1 MAQQRRQY
9 EGAMESIFD
18 FIFEQNERPPHKRTP
33 LKVTGVDG
41 TSEVVEALGAVLE
54 KPGAFVND
62 ATMDGLIEFANI
74 DLAKINLGDRLP
86 GVVKFNLKDIG
97 TILKDPSAYVEKSF
111 KTMEA
116 IRRSQRIAHSGEIMG
131 SLVAKGWA
139 KRHGLGK
146 EVGDA
151 MMNIGRPQAFRG
163 KMNVRAL
170 KLMEE
175 YFKEEAAKKDTLGIR
190 KSSPK
195 TIGLAYLTDRYGKGK
210 AEMLYGKYKG
220 VKEVWENWK
229 KAEGKGDLEAA
240 KRHRD
245 SLLSLMQ
252 DSKFPEFY
260 AMLESREIRRLITG
274 VTDREEKLNYVRA
287 ARYIDNMAVIQG
299 NPFLEKQKRTL
310 FIENTKQT
318 IESREK
324 IIEQLKQSGAPTSEI
339 AKHRQAI
346 KDLKSDLRD
355 IKNYEFAG
363 RLGEWEGMYYS
374 AKTMFTEGNLLPFMI
389 NGKFFDPNHNQI
401 KWLQPAAKGKMY
413 IGKDKKGGKLGE
425 LEFVAPKKTGNRYS
439 DNYNAGMTSLYY
451 FSPVTWAKTLY
462 TGEGFAYMAYL
473 SQEKMSKILL
483 KEITKDLPFE
493 VGDFFEAIANGD
505 VDLFMADLQNIMS
518 TEAFEKIERLTSK
531 LGKQYKLAHRFSAY
545 SRFKANIQKNF
556 DEKIGKNL
564 REFVGN
570 KILLKLGFVLKDE
583 IAKVAVEAWM
593 ESGGLY
599 GMIRTVITAG
609 LNAIGIP
616 GLVADALAWLA
627 TKVVVK
633 IAKPVVKFGAEFLK
647 YGLVGCFGMALFIV
661 VIIGSAIFGVHS
673 HIAPGTCEDCEEWA
687 TYAEEYK
694 YGSGEYECYACDG
707 EAFKAIEGIP
717 SYDSVPS
724 IAKDYF
730 ATYIRPKI
738 TEELMKVY
746 KETEETTGIP
756 CEIIAGIHYM
766 EGGMRLD
773 GSLHDGGSLRGGNL
787 LSDAISAMEHLKS
800 KIPSGSASG
809 LNYKTLI
816 NALGDYNGPGNRNCS
831 YTPPPTEV
839 LRQTRWR
846 TSGKC
851 TEKQT
856 DEYYFDHIYPLNW
869 INEDYMDMDL
879 IYCRDGVEFSCNTF
893 PSSSVPVGQ
902 EVCYQGAGTVCNPG
916 DTDNNSRKYPLFQR
930 PGVITVAIMMHEYSI
945 TECRGGGR
953 RGSGGGT
960 EDLLACL
967 SRPPY
972 TGEKGLNPYASEITS
987 IANLIVG
994 YLDKGHWGYH
1004 NKPRENMPD
1013 EYEYGSG
1020 GRKWKQELFD
1030 NPQTRGNNAILQAD
1044 AYSLY
1049 WCTWLTKDSYVGAGV
1064 PESSTVFS
1072 TLAVR
1077 LQAAEFAKG
1086 ANGYDFVCNGP
1097 NVVNGISAGDV
1108 IFFYDNSFTHV
1119 GIVSSVS
1126 SSYIGSLE
1134 SNSGSTSYKYT
1145 VADDGSIS
1153 NPYIFGFGRYR

>member
-74 DLAKINLGDRLP
+74 DLAKISLGDRLP
-86 GVVKFNLKDIG
+86 GAVKFNLKDIG

-175 YFKEEAAKKDTLGIR
+175 YFKEEDEAAKKELIAIKKR
-190 KSSPK
+190 PPK
-195 TIGLAYLTDRYGKGK
+195 TIGLPYLTKRYGKGK

-229 KAEGKGDLEAA
+229 KAEGRGDLEAA
-240 KRHRD
+240 KKHRD
-245 SLLSLMQ
+245 SLLGLIQ

-260 AMLESREIRRLITG
+260 AMLESREIRRLITK

-287 ARYIDNMAVIQG
+287 ADYIDNMAVIQA

-324 IIEQLKQSGAPTSEI
+324 IIEQLKRSGAPTSEI

-413 IGKDKKGGKLGE
+413 IGKDKKGKKLGE

-473 SQEKMSKILL
+473 SQEKMSKMLL

-505 VDLFMADLQNIMS
+505 VDLFMADLQSIMS

-616 GLVADALAWLA
+616 GLVADALAWVA

-661 VIIGSAIFGVHS
+661 VIVGSAIFGVHS

-694 YGSGEYECYACDG
+694 YGLGEDREGCGVSPIFSSNPTCCIKNTLNIPPSLVY
-707 EAFKAIEGIP
+707 AIEEAGNAYDVPPALILAVIYGEGYLNPGSDFYDESFVAEHIKSCAQIP
-717 SYDSVPS
+717 GCNPDGP
-724 IAKDYF
+724 
-730 ATYIRPKI
+730 
-738 TEELMKVY
+738 
-746 KETEETTGIP
+746 
-756 CEIIAGIHYM
+756 EIIFNIYKKWWDADAVKVFDPNREPYPCNI
-766 EGGMRLD
+766 LD
-773 GSLHDGGSLRGGNL
+773 GLFSVAKALSRGKYGSEYFENPITGSPYTCFGVSLNV
-787 LSDAISAMEHLKS
+787 LKS
-800 KIPSGSASG
+800 PSVSCDDWTNSDIITAIRRWQFGYEYDHNTLSCATKENSCLLGGG
-809 LNYKTLI
+809 L
-816 NALGDYNGPGNRNCS
+816 AAQC
-831 YTPPPTEV
+831 PT
-839 LRQTRWR
+839 
-846 TSGKC
+846 G
-851 TEKQT
+851 
-856 DEYYFDHIYPLNW
+856 
-869 INEDYMDMDL
+869 
-879 IYCRDGVEFSCNTF
+879 
-893 PSSSVPVGQ
+893 
-902 EVCYQGAGTVCNPG
+902 G
-916 DTDNNSRKYPLFQR
+916 DTCET
-930 PGVITVAIMMHEYSI
+930 I
-945 TECRGGGR
+945 
-953 RGSGGGT
+953 
-960 EDLLACL
+960 
-967 SRPPY
+967 
-972 TGEKGLNPYASEITS
+972 
-987 IANLIVG
+987 
-994 YLDKGHWGYH
+994 
-1004 NKPRENMPD
+1004 NKPL
-1013 EYEYGSG
+1013 SG
-1020 GRKWKQELFD
+1020 GRSHTGCLWDIYQENKGGACIERVNSYGGSTQWTDEIPKEIEPLPSYVQPSD
-1030 NPQTRGNNAILQAD
+1030 QTKRECPFSPETIYPMRCTQGPDGTYSHQGLNAIDIAGSSPGSRFHFHAPKFCDKSKKNCTVKEVGRYTYMKAEVLVDCGGRVMIEVSDTGGFQLQID
-1044 AYSLY
+1044 ILHVTYGV
-1049 WCTWLTKDSYVGAGV
+1049 TKGQVLDSYEPVAYITHSKAWENCSTAEHAHVEIKKRGGAGFRSEN
-1064 PESSTVFS
+1064 P
-1072 TLAVR
+1072 
-1077 LQAAEFAKG
+1077 
-1086 ANGYDFVCNGP
+1086 
-1097 NVVNGISAGDV
+1097 
-1108 IFFYDNSFTHV
+1108 
-1119 GIVSSVS
+1119 
-1126 SSYIGSLE
+1126 
-1134 SNSGSTSYKYT
+1134 YT
-1145 VADDGSIS
+1145 VLTSDPFNCNITSC
-1153 NPYIFGFGRYR
+1153 P